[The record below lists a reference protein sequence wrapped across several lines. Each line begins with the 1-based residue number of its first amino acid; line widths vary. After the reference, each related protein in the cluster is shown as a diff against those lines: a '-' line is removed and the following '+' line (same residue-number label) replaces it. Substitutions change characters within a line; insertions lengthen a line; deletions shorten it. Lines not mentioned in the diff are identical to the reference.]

1 MLYNSQ
7 QKEFLGE
14 RKMKKTEID
23 IANIDYLFRTYGG
36 NHNLV
41 IGIDYLSESDSS
53 ADLVVYD
60 VSDFPDVKEVDRVTL
75 IETDK

>member
-1 MLYNSQ
+1 MRDS
-7 QKEFLGE
+7 
-14 RKMKKTEID
+14 
-23 IANIDYLFRTYGG
+23 
-36 NHNLV
+36 HNLV
-41 IGIDYLSESDSS
+41 IGIDYLSESDSG